1 MSGDN
6 TAYDSGSENFQKNFS
21 GSDSSG
27 NTDETCPIC
36 CSPLLLGEETVI
48 CSDCQTAYHKECW
61 EENHGCAVY
70 GCRSAPD
77 KNVSEEFNDLKK
89 TGMQCCS
96 RCQTLLREEMRFC
109 PVCGQQVNLVS
120 VSDFFL
126 FRIGQTL
133 GQKLLLLWQDV
144 VCWGRRLKPYW
155 SFSWR
160 SYLSCLS
167 AYACF
172 RGKTSRRDF
181 INYIVVESVI
191 FLLLGDGIL
200 NFLFCLGTFLPTIGV
215 VVRRLHDAGL
225 SAGYLCF
232 VPLLPFLL
240 LVPSENVSYRKTSF
254 TTGYKTES

>member
-126 FRIGQTL
+126 FRIGQDASST
-133 GQKLLLLWQDV
+133 V
-144 VCWGRRLKPYW
+144 
-155 SFSWR
+155 
-160 SYLSCLS
+160 
-167 AYACF
+167 
-172 RGKTSRRDF
+172 
-181 INYIVVESVI
+181 
-191 FLLLGDGIL
+191 FLFVLGDDPQIFRTDDQRKSGKHLLRYFGVQLVGGDQRFGFGVEDDSIDL
-200 NFLFCLGTFLPTIGV
+200 RTRKLGKNWNDHQSRYGDGEIGDPPV
-215 VVRRLHDAGL
+215 GHVA
-225 SAGYLCF
+225 AQ
-232 VPLLPFLL
+232 
-240 LVPSENVSYRKTSF
+240 
-254 TTGYKTES
+254 